1 MSKTILKI
9 SIIIISFIV
18 ILVFCGLIN
27 KKSNIDTIKYDGK
40 TYVLL
45 EYNMDIFTYNHN
57 NSNNMYYEEDVIHLV
72 PHKKWNVVYFNGDL
86 FILDK
91 QVKKATKY
99 YTDDYNYNWY
109 IVFDDGDKVYKKN
122 ISLNKEELVYLYNIE
137 DNKDKLTITFND
149 IDMFAD
155 ILKISKDELTQGVVT
170 LAQVDGNWYYKTE
183 IMIDDDK
190 EYVVKMS
197 DSLNKK
203 INDLM
208 NK

>member
-72 PHKKWNVVYFNGDL
+72 PHKKWNVIYFNGDL

-183 IMIDDDK
+183 IMTDDDK

-208 NK
+208 RK